1 MRALF
6 ARLVALMLFAA
17 AVQAEQSPVPAD
29 LTVAQ
34 AVDIALSR
42 HAGLQAA
49 AARLRGAA
57 GLESQAALRPNPE
70 FFVQSENWRFA
81 GNPGFRPLEELDLF
95 AYVAQPVE
103 RGAKRLRRAELAR
116 QDTRIAA
123 LELEALRWKVRQDVR
138 QSFLRGVLAWKQVEL
153 MEENGRYFQQIIDY
167 HRARVEQGAT
177 AEADLI
183 KVLLERERLSLA
195 ESAAALDV
203 DRAHADLTRA
213 MGLPGPPRP
222 LRLTDSPAPPAGP
235 GPPLAWEG
243 LVQLA
248 RTRRAEAQLADARV
262 VRARAEAEVQKSL
275 AKPDWNLLFGYK
287 RTAGFDTLL
296 GGISVPLMVFDRNQG
311 NIIHSLSEVER
322 AEHAQRAVLAQ
333 IESEVAAAL
342 ATMRRR
348 AAMLGQLEKGMVE
361 RADESWRI
369 SLAAYQQGGADLLR
383 LLDAQRVRNEVRL
396 LFTRTQIEYR
406 ISRAELENSV
416 GDENVVL
423 AEGLLR
429 VQP

>member
-1 MRALF
+1 MRALV
-6 ARLVALMLFAA
+6 ARLVALLLFVV
-17 AVQAEQSPVPAD
+17 AVRAEQSPAPAE
-29 LTVAQ
+29 LTVDR
-34 AVDIALSR
+34 AVELALAG
-42 HAGLQAA
+42 HATLQAA
-49 AARLRGAA
+49 AARVRGVA

-70 FFVQSENWRFA
+70 IFLQSENWRFA
-81 GNPGFRPLEELDLF
+81 GNPGFRPLQELDLF

-103 RGAKRLRRAELAR
+103 RGGKRFLRTELAR
-116 QDTRIAA
+116 RDARIAEV
-123 LELEALRWKVRQDVR
+123 ELEALRWKVRQDVR
-138 QSFLRGVLAWKQVEL
+138 QAFLRGLLAQRQLEL

-167 HRARVEQGAT
+167 HRARVEQGAS

-203 DRAHADLTRA
+203 DRAHAELVRA
-213 MGLPGPPRP
+213 MGLPGPTQA
-222 LRLTDSPAPPAGP
+222 LRLADSPAPPPAGP
-235 GPPLAWEG
+235 PQDRDALVGLAH
-243 LVQLA
+243 
-248 RTRRAEAQLADARV
+248 TRRAEAQLAEAQV
-262 VRARAEAEVQKSL
+262 ARARAESDVQKSL
-275 AKPDWNLLFGYK
+275 AKPDWNVLFGYK

-296 GGISVPLMVFDRNQG
+296 GGLSVPLMVFNKNQG
-311 NIIHSLSEVER
+311 NIVHSLAEVER

-333 IESEVAAAL
+333 IDAEVAAAL
-342 ATMRRR
+342 AGLRRR

-406 ISRAELENSV
+406 LSQAELESSV
-416 GDENVVL
+416 GVENVVPV
-423 AEGLLR
+423 EGLPR